1 MLAIDSWKLGSQEEL
16 AWQLT
21 LGNDEKVP
29 GQEMV
34 WILQQRCFISWDL
47 DRGMDCKI
55 ISIEVWWKFLGVQ
68 SPKTINQVALV
79 SFCDKSTEWWDRNTS
94 FDNLVPMNLIVVEVG
109 IFYSQEC
116 TGWHGRAATT
126 DGSSLPKIDRQ
137 VYSMNHEHFA
147 AWAVWE
153 INIILAINPESAMM
167 VCLMARIA
175 QCKRDS
181 LLVPAKWPSAWHCL
195 TFCMTLFVE
204 EFKLPLVRH
213 NIDLD
218 AQNICCNSDLP
229 GQQCS

>member
-34 WILQQRCFISWDL
+34 WILQQRCF
-47 DRGMDCKI
+47 R
-55 ISIEVWWKFLGVQ
+55 
-68 SPKTINQVALV
+68 
-79 SFCDKSTEWWDRNTS
+79 DRNTS